1 MRVRIKFS
9 KHGVVKFI
17 GHLDIMRYFQ
27 KAIRRAG
34 IDVTYT
40 TGFSPHQVMSF
51 AAPLGVGHYSNGE
64 YLDIEVNSHN
74 GRQDMMDRLNG
85 AMVPG
90 IEIKNIVALGDNAG
104 NAMASVAA
112 AGPIAVILVP
122 IVGITAWQ
130 LAAAAVTGF
139 IAKEN
144 VVGTIAVCYAI
155 TNFIDTEELALI
167 GSGNEVAMTMG
178 LTKVAALAYL
188 MFNLFT
194 PPCFAALGAMNS
206 EIQNTKWFWGGVGL
220 QFATGYTIAFL
231 VYQIG
236 TLITTGAVGAGF
248 TGGLIAV
255 AAFAAIIMFIGK
267 RAELKASK

>member
-17 GHLDIMRYFQ
+17 GHLDVMRYFQ

-90 IEIKNIVALGDNAG
+90 IVIKNIVALGDNAG

-112 AGPIAVILVP
+112 AGYTLEWKDGYEVPTDLEKQASAFFEQNSIMVTKQTKKSTLELDLKPGIYEMKSTKDSIYILVD
-122 IVGITAWQ
+122 ASS
-130 LAAAAVTGF
+130 
-139 IAKEN
+139 
-144 VVGTIAVCYAI
+144 
-155 TNFIDTEELALI
+155 
-167 GSGNEVAMTMG
+167 SGNIKPTLLLE
-178 LTKVAALAYL
+178 
-188 MFNLFT
+188 
-194 PPCFAALGAMNS
+194 
-206 EIQNTKWFWGGVGL
+206 
-220 QFATGYTIAFL
+220 AF
-231 VYQIG
+231 YE
-236 TLITTGAVGAGF
+236 
-248 TGGLIAV
+248 
-255 AAFAAIIMFIGK
+255 FIGK
-267 RAELKASK
+267 EFEPLAIQITREETYTDIGKNGNRNLVPLDAVGEDF